1 MNALLLILLA
11 CRPDAPVES
20 PASPAA
26 QPELHGTAPAAPV
39 PLPEFA
45 AYAHDGS
52 PRSRADLLGHPT
64 VVWFF
69 PAAGT
74 PG

>member
-1 MNALLLILLA
+1 MNFLVLLLLA
-11 CRPDAPVES
+11 CRPDGPVET
-20 PASPAA
+20 PVAA
-26 QPELHGTAPAAPV
+26 AAESALHGVAPAAPV

-45 AYAHDGS
+45 AVSHDGS
-52 PRSRADLLGHPT
+52 PRSRADLVGHPT